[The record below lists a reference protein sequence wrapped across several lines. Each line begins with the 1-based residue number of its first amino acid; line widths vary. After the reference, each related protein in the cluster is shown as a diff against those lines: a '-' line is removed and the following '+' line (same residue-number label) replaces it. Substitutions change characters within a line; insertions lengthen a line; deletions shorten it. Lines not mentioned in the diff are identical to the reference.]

1 MYSIRVSRNKLS
13 NAQTENAS
21 SVLSYSE
28 GSACEG
34 RAERDIM
41 AINAVFRRS

>member
-1 MYSIRVSRNKLS
+1 MYSTSTNKLS

-21 SVLSYSE
+21 SVLSYSA

-34 RAERDIM
+34 RADRNVL
-41 AINAVFRRS
+41 AINAVFRSS

>member
-1 MYSIRVSRNKLS
+1 MYSTFRNKLN

-21 SVLSYSE
+21 SVFSYLA

-34 RAERDIM
+34 RAERNVM
-41 AINAVFRRS
+41 VINAVFRRS